1 MQQLRLFDFTE
12 KGEGEGAFIVSDS
25 NRPAIALLEQWRAWP
40 GGALALVGPQ
50 GAGKSHL
57 ARLWAAQAGALA
69 VSAKAGSANI
79 RQAFAARD
87 GRLVVDDADR
97 ARDDAAIMTL
107 LDLARTEGGSVL
119 LIGRETPSEWQTPVP
134 DLRSR
139 FAALLAAPIGEPDE
153 TMLAHL
159 LRRLCRAK
167 FIELKENVAKYLA
180 QQMERS
186 YAAAIRLVEEI
197 DRLMVE
203 GSHPVPYDVAAEA
216 LRRLDRRARS
226 EGVSS

>member
-1 MQQLRLFDFTE
+1 MEQLRLFDFTE
-12 KGEGEGAFIVSDS
+12 KGEGEGAFIVADS

-50 GAGKSHL
+50 GSGKSHL
-57 ARLWAAQAGALA
+57 AKLWAAQAGALA
-69 VSAKAGSANI
+69 VSAKSGSATM

-87 GRLVVDDADR
+87 GRIVVDDADR

-119 LIGRETPSEWQTPVP
+119 LIGRETPGEWQTPVP

-139 FAALLAAPIGEPDE
+139 FAALLATTIGEPDE
-153 TMLAHL
+153 QMLVHL
-159 LRRLCRAK
+159 LRRLCRAR

-186 YAAAIRLVEEI
+186 YAAAIRLAEEI
-197 DRLMVE
+197 DRLMLE

-216 LRRLDRRARS
+216 LRRLDRRAKS
-226 EGVSS
+226 EGVSP